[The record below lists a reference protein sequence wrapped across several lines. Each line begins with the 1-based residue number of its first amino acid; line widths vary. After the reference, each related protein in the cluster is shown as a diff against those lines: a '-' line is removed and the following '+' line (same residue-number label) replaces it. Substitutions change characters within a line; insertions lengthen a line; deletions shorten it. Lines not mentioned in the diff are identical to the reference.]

1 MRVPLSLDVSQAH
14 PRLSELTVVDVR
26 TPAEF
31 ASGHLPD
38 AVNVPLDRL
47 TRSLPELRSA
57 AEHGPLLV
65 VCASGARSENAA
77 GTLVSRGIPASSLT
91 GGIQA
96 WTAEG
101 HVLDYPDYPDYPD
114 GSRKRAVWAMERQV
128 RFTAGVGVLLGLAL
142 GLLLHPALAL
152 LSAAIGGGLVFSALT
167 RTCGMAV
174 VLGRL
179 PFNRRGARSH
189 P

>member
-1 MRVPLSLDVSQAH
+1 M
-14 PRLSELTVVDVR
+14 
-26 TPAEF
+26 
-31 ASGHLPD
+31 
-38 AVNVPLDRL
+38 
-47 TRSLPELRSA
+47 
-57 AEHGPLLV
+57 
-65 VCASGARSENAA
+65 VCASGARSESAA
-77 GTLVSRGIPASSLT
+77 ATLVSRGIPASSLT
-91 GGIQA
+91 GGTQA

-101 HVLDYPDYPDYPD
+101 HALEYPD

-167 RTCGMAV
+167 NTCGMAV

-179 PFNRRGARSH
+179 PFNRRGPGATRERSPLRPADPTPAPRPGRDRDRDRRSNPAGTRDVLTYRTLRPRDGARTAERTT
-189 P
+189 

>member
-1 MRVPLSLDVSQAH
+1 MSVPTLLDVGQAH
-14 PRLSELTVVDVR
+14 PRLPELTVVDVR

-47 TRSLPELRSA
+47 TRSLPELRRA
-57 AEHGPLLV
+57 AESRPLLV
-65 VCASGARSENAA
+65 VCASGARSTSAA
-77 GTLVSRGIPASSLT
+77 ETLASRGIPASSLA
-91 GGIQA
+91 GGTQA

-101 HVLDYPDYPDYPD
+101 HALRYPD
-114 GSRKRAVWAMERQV
+114 GARKRAVWAMERQV
-128 RFTAGVGVLLGLAL
+128 RFAAGVCVLLGLAL

-167 RTCGMAV
+167 NTCGMAV

-179 PFNRRGARSH
+179 PFNRRGAGIH

>member
-1 MRVPLSLDVSQAH
+1 MSVPTLLDVSQAH
-14 PRLSELTVVDVR
+14 PRLRALTVVDVR
-26 TPAEF
+26 TPGEF

-47 TRSLPELRSA
+47 TRSLPELRRA
-57 AEHGPLLV
+57 AARRPLLV

-77 GTLVSRGIPASSLT
+77 EALASHGIPASSLT
-91 GGIQA
+91 GGTQA

-101 HVLDYPDYPDYPD
+101 HGLQYPE
-114 GSRKRAVWAMERQV
+114 GSRARTVWAMERQV
-128 RFTAGVGVLLGLAL
+128 RFAAGVTVLLGLAL
-142 GLLLHPALAL
+142 AQLLHPALAL

-167 RTCGMAV
+167 NTCGMAV

-179 PFNRRGARSH
+179 PFNRRGSGSH

>member
-1 MRVPLSLDVSQAH
+1 MSVPARLDVSQAH

-57 AEHGPLLV
+57 AEHRPLLV
-65 VCASGARSENAA
+65 VCASGARAENAA
-77 GTLVSRGIPASSLT
+77 GTLVSRGIPASSLR
-91 GGIQA
+91 GGTQA

-101 HVLDYPDYPDYPD
+101 HVLQHPD
-114 GSRKRAVWAMERQV
+114 GSRTRAVWAMERQA

-167 RTCGMAV
+167 DTCGMAV

-179 PFNRRGARSH
+179 PFNRRGAGSH